1 MLVRRGIEVEVAGE
15 AARTLDASRIALLSR
30 IVRYQQAAMD
40 AEDFEDFH
48 RLDHA
53 FHDELIG
60 ALGFSRGGE
69 ILESIRTRVERVR
82 RILLPVPG
90 RVSRTLAEH
99 KAILAA
105 IEARDEEAARH
116 AMREHIARV
125 LGEFEMLSRDRPD
138 LFAP

>member
-1 MLVRRGIEVEVAGE
+1 
-15 AARTLDASRIALLSR
+15 
-30 IVRYQQAAMD
+30 MD
-40 AEDFEDFH
+40 AEDFELH

-53 FHDELIG
+53 FHDELVG
-60 ALGFSRGGE
+60 ALGFSRG
-69 ILESIRTRVERVR
+69 ERSWR
-82 RILLPVPG
+82 ACTPG
-90 RVSRTLAEH
+90 WSACGASCCPCRAGWTGTLAEH

-116 AMREHIARV
+116 AMRERIARV